1 MENKN
6 HQTKLG
12 LHVSQRQLD
21 STKFQLLTLYPGT
34 ATHWSTLYAA
44 LKIVLGVRILVQP
57 NLSYYFLGF
66 TMVRKVYTA
75 SKKQGISEKIIF
87 CIGEL
92 RTVFPMLKVIGKFI
106 EELIEYLLKPDIW
119 VMNSGTNI
127 RRKTSEEKFRS
138 SHGFISSFIKALPFT
153 SY

>member
-12 LHVSQRQLD
+12 LYVSQRQLD

-44 LKIVLGVRILVQP
+44 LKIVLGVSILVQP

-66 TMVRKVYTA
+66 TMLQKNKLV
-75 SKKQGISEKIIF
+75 SEKIIF
-87 CIGEL
+87 CICEL

-106 EELIEYLLKPDIW
+106 EELIEYLLTPDIW
-119 VMNSGTNI
+119 VMNRGTNI
-127 RRKTSEEKFRS
+127 RRKTSEKKFRS
-138 SHGFISSFIKALPFT
+138 SLGFISSFIKALPCT

>member
-12 LHVSQRQLD
+12 LYVSQRQLD

-44 LKIVLGVRILVQP
+44 LKIVLGVSILVQP

-75 SKKQGISEKIIF
+75 SKKQGSFRKNY
-87 CIGEL
+87 L
-92 RTVFPMLKVIGKFI
+92 LHRWTTHSFPMLKVIGKFI